1 MPDPFPAPLPDP
13 FPEPLSVP
21 LGADLADA
29 PVEDRR
35 FADGGMAALTP
46 LLRDGAAVRGGPE
59 GAFAEAA
66 AAGLAED
73 DDEDED
79 DDDVGGRRS
88 SVDDVRRRLSSRDRV
103 SLDRSR

>member
-1 MPDPFPAPLPDP
+1 
-13 FPEPLSVP
+13 
-21 LGADLADA
+21 
-29 PVEDRR
+29 
-35 FADGGMAALTP
+35 MAALIP

-79 DDDVGGRRS
+79 DDEVGGRRS
-88 SVDDVRRRLSSRDRV
+88 SADDVRRRLSSRDRV

>member
-1 MPDPFPAPLPDP
+1 MPDPL
-13 FPEPLSVP
+13 PEPLSIP

-29 PVEDRR
+29 PVEESR
-35 FADGGMAALTP
+35 FADGGMAALMS

-103 SLDRSR
+103 SFDRSR